1 MLKERFYMWL
11 LGTEKYT
18 KRDSFVTFPLALKKT
33 ILVRGALSLILAA
46 IFAFV
51 AYYTTTMTQLV
62 GVIVTGVIVF
72 LVMAFIT
79 YITYITAAARN
90 YTIYEG
96 VCTVNTFD
104 GDTVTKKAWNMTK
117 SQRKLQFDGYDGK
130 AYAVVFKEG
139 MITGRMMS
147 RPGYGVRVYAPKNSQ
162 PSLRNGEFY
171 LDRYL
176 AIESTG
182 ERKITAS

>member
-1 MLKERFYMWL
+1 MWL
-11 LGTEKYT
+11 LGTEEYK
-18 KRDSFVTFPLALKKT
+18 KKDVFSNFPLALKKA
-33 ILVRGALSLILAA
+33 ILLRGALSLALAA
-46 IFAFV
+46 IFSFV
-51 AYYTTTMTQLV
+51 AYYTTTMMQLI
-62 GVIVTGVIVF
+62 GVIATGAVVF

-104 GDTVTKKAWNMTK
+104 GDTITRKAWNLTK

-171 LDRYL
+171 FDRYL

-182 ERKITAS
+182 EKKIT

>member
-1 MLKERFYMWL
+1 MWI
-11 LGTEKYT
+11 LGTETYG
-18 KRDSFVTFPLALKKT
+18 KRDTFSNFPLALKKT

-46 IFAFV
+46 VFAFV
-51 AYYTTTMTQLV
+51 AYYTTTTAQLI
-62 GVIVTGVIVF
+62 GVIATGIVVF

-79 YITYITAAARN
+79 YITYIMASARN

-104 GDTVTKKAWNMTK
+104 GDTAVKQAWNMTK
-117 SQRKLQFDGYDGK
+117 AQRKLQFDGNDGK

-182 ERKITAS
+182 EKKITAT